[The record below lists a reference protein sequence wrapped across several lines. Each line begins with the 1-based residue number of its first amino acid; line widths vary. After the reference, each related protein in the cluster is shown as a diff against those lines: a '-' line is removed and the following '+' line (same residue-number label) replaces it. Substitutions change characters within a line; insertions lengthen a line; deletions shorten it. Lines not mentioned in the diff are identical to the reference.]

1 MQTELDQLK
10 EIAERLSDYD
20 AQMIAM
26 SDCNK
31 SRAVHGSIYS
41 VYAQQHYEK
50 ATQSLYKAI
59 ELVREYYTTIKER

>member
-1 MQTELDQLK
+1 MQTELEQLK

-20 AQMIAM
+20 SHMIAM

-31 SRAVHGSIYS
+31 PDTVQGSIYS

-59 ELVREYYTTIKER
+59 ELVRGYYTSK